1 MEVGAQSTEVG
12 AQSTEVGAQS
22 TEVGV
27 SIDGGQSSMNGE
39 SEVRSSR
46 SKLQR
51 SASGAGRRIVGC
63 GQFGLLLSDE
73 ALGRIVRLLAHG
85 GLANG
90 LFVTFVDSARRS
102 LSVGPTCVDARSIK
116 EIPRDLSSG

>member
-1 MEVGAQSTEVG
+1 MENRRS
-12 AQSTEVGAQS
+12 
-22 TEVGV
+22 
-27 SIDGGQSSMNGE
+27 DPRDQSSKGP
-39 SEVRSSR
+39 
-46 SKLQR
+46 LQAR
-51 SASGAGRRIVGC
+51 GGGLCGC

-116 EIPRDLSSG
+116 EIPRDLSSGVRATSNSKRLNRSSVRLAGDELTFSA